1 MNIVEVSQLSSKAY
15 QAKDW
20 KTLEKLSKELFLLLR
35 ANVETKPADIH
46 SVAKNYLASIIAEGR
61 FLLGEDTTGLAH
73 FKKEITAFK
82 GFLDESS
89 PKLRIEL
96 RPELHHLYQVQLLL
110 THHQSD
116 SINKASSSL
125 RKLAR
130 PDLAIELTSSVLQK
144 SRLNYYSLVVR
155 GSAYVDLSQ
164 IDFAIVDGE
173 LALKHSL
180 IENRNFA
187 LTLLARAYREKFK
200 TEGDFA
206 SAERALELALES
218 LAIRKDPYIA
228 RVFISIVRAIGS
240 PEYDELIE
248 ELKSSLN
255 FNFNSPDP
263 LAIEIAEGLVTD
275 QADTETLHDD
285 DPWGDLDDID
295 DLTYTNRDFA
305 EETISDYFEDYFE
318 DYADSLSDPS
328 RPHLEP

>member
-1 MNIVEVSQLSSKAY
+1 M
-15 QAKDW
+15 
-20 KTLEKLSKELFLLLR
+20 
-35 ANVETKPADIH
+35 
-46 SVAKNYLASIIAEGR
+46 
-61 FLLGEDTTGLAH
+61 
-73 FKKEITAFK
+73 
-82 GFLDESS
+82 
-89 PKLRIEL
+89 
-96 RPELHHLYQVQLLL
+96 
-110 THHQSD
+110 
-116 SINKASSSL
+116 
-125 RKLAR
+125 
-130 PDLAIELTSSVLQK
+130 
-144 SRLNYYSLVVR
+144 
-155 GSAYVDLSQ
+155 DLSQ

>member
-35 ANVETKPADIH
+35 ASIESKPADIH
-46 SVAKNYLASIIAEGR
+46 AVAKNYLASIIAEGR
-61 FLLGEDTTGLAH
+61 FLLGEDPTGLAH
-73 FKKEITAFK
+73 FKKGVTAFK
-82 GFLDESS
+82 WFLNESS

-110 THHQSD
+110 THFQSD

-164 IDFAIVDGE
+164 IDSALVDGE

-180 IENRNFA
+180 PENRNYA

-200 TEGDFA
+200 SDGDFA

-218 LAIRKDPYIA
+218 LAIKKDPYIA
-228 RVFISIVRAIGS
+228 RVFISIVRAIGT
-240 PEYDELIE
+240 PEYDELIV

-275 QADTETLHDD
+275 QADTELLHDD
-285 DPWGDLDDID
+285 DPWDDIDDID
-295 DLTYTNRDFA
+295 DLTYSDRDF
-305 EETISDYFEDYFE
+305 EEESISDYFSDYFEDYE
-318 DYADSLSDPS
+318 DSLIDPS